1 MLHKDDGVGAGQV
14 EAKPAHAGR
23 QQQKVDARVIVE
35 PVETSVYAFVCGL
48 CVFWVLKI
56 QN

>member
-1 MLHKDDGVGAGQV
+1 MLHEDDGVGAGQV